1 VPDRR
6 LKVVLALSAVI
17 VAAAVAVALV
27 LGSGDQPPAT
37 GAARLVPADALIYVH
52 LSTDVRRPAVKQAIS
67 LARRFPDFALLSGAI
82 QLQLGALLG
91 GPAGPVRRWL
101 GREAAFAL
109 LNSDTATAGSLVV
122 LDVSRPRLARQFV
135 AGSGAAADG
144 SYRGTALLRYPSGTE
159 LAFVSHYLVAG
170 QTASVRSSIDAA
182 ARRQGSLDRSPAY
195 QQAASDEPSDRVL
208 DAYVSVAGVHRV
220 LTPRNGLLGAL
231 GALLDQP
238 ALIGVAMSLSAVPP
252 GARVTVHGSL
262 DPTLAKLSGPTPTP
276 FEPTLP
282 AAMPAQGALLLD
294 VSNLVQWAPRVL
306 GATAKAGVAGRVQP
320 LFRRLGSALAAQ
332 GVDVNALTGVFS
344 GEAAVAISPSP
355 ASAAAPAPARRR
367 GKQRARGPALVIVTR
382 TRDEEATSSL
392 LASLQGPLAQLFPPP
407 ASGPGQAPEFSDVP
421 VDGITV
427 HRFVLAPGLELD
439 YAVFRGLVVLAT
451 GLPAI
456 TGIVHSTRALD
467 SEPLYQ
473 AALGERPGQVTSL
486 LFLDFSQLLRLGE
499 QTGLVHGRRATA
511 LLPDLERIRSIGLAS
526 TRGEADTNA
535 ELFLQIP

>member
-1 VPDRR
+1 MPDRR

-52 LSTDVRRPAVKQAIS
+52 LSTDVHRPAVKRAIS
-67 LARRFPDFALLSGAI
+67 LARRFPDFPLLSGAI
-82 QLQLGALLG
+82 QSQLSALLG
-91 GPAGPVRRWL
+91 GPAAPARRWL
-101 GREAAFAL
+101 GQEAAFAL
-109 LNSDTATAGSLVV
+109 LNTDTATAGSLVV
-122 LDVSRPRLARQFV
+122 LDVARPRLARQLV

-170 QTASVRSSIDAA
+170 QAASVRTSIDVAA
-182 ARRQGSLDRSPAY
+182 GRQGSLARSPAY
-195 QQAASDEPSDRVL
+195 QQAAGDEPSDRVL
-208 DAYVSVAGVHRV
+208 DAYLSVSGVHRV
-220 LTPRNGLLGAL
+220 LTPRSGLLGAL
-231 GALLDQP
+231 GALLEQP
-238 ALIGVAMSLSAVPP
+238 ALTGVAMSLSAVPP
-252 GARVTVHGSL
+252 GARVIVRGSL

-282 AAMPAQGALLLD
+282 GAMPAQGALLLD
-294 VSNLVQWAPRVL
+294 VSNLVRWAPRVL
-306 GATAKAGVAGRVQP
+306 GATAKVGVAGRVQP

-332 GVDVNALTGVFS
+332 GVDVHALTGVFS

-355 ASAAAPAPARRR
+355 ASAAARAPARRR
-367 GKQRARGPALVIVTR
+367 PLRAHGPALVIVTR

-407 ASGPGQAPEFSDVP
+407 ALGPGQAPEFSDVP

-451 GLPAI
+451 SLPAI

-467 SEPLYQ
+467 SELLYQ
-473 AALGERPGQVTSL
+473 AALGRRPDQVTSL